1 MKFSKLSKIL
11 TVVLLVSVLAISLI
25 ACSTSKDNKDEEQST
40 DSSISTLMA
49 TEPDS
54 ADEASKLY
62 SQLMEKENEI
72 LSTDTELWNKVFL
85 ASNKNSKMIE
95 DGTNY
100 GDFLLTTIE
109 SAKDQFTDEE
119 YKKLVAGA
127 EQIKE
132 IEGKL
137 TILEQKY
144 PECANAPSNG
154 DSVPANNAGVVSDS
168 GDATSFPS
176 FNGKDLDGND
186 VKSSDLF
193 SNSNVTVVNYWFST
207 CKPCVGELPELEKL
221 NKELAEKGGQVVGI
235 NTFTLDG
242 DKTAISE
249 AKDILSKKGITYKN
263 IWFDSNSDAGKF
275 TSSIFSFPTTYVV
288 DKNGNIVGEPIVGAI
303 TENKQ
308 KKTLE
313 KQIEQALQVK

>member
-11 TVVLLVSVLAISLI
+11 IVVLLVSVLAISLI
-25 ACSTSKDNKDEEQST
+25 ACSTSKNNKDEKQSI
-40 DSSISTLMA
+40 DSSSSTLMA
-49 TEPDS
+49 TEPNS

-62 SQLMEKENEI
+62 NQLMEKENEI
-72 LSTDTELWNKVFL
+72 LSTDKALWEKVFM
-85 ASNKNSKMIE
+85 ASNKDTPMIE

-100 GDFLLTTIE
+100 GDFLLKTIE
-109 SAKDQFTDEE
+109 GAKDQFTDEE

-154 DSVPANNAGVVSDS
+154 DSVPADSNGVIS
-168 GDATSFPS
+168 
-176 FNGKDLDGND
+176 
-186 VKSSDLF
+186 
-193 SNSNVTVVNYWFST
+193 
-207 CKPCVGELPELEKL
+207 
-221 NKELAEKGGQVVGI
+221 KGGQVVGI
-235 NTFTLDG
+235 NTFTIDG
-242 DKTAISE
+242 DRTAISE
-249 AKDILSKKGITYKN
+249 AKDILSKKGVTYKN

-275 TSSIFSFPTTYVV
+275 TSGLFSYPTTYVV

-303 TENKQ
+303 TEKNQ
-308 KKTLE
+308 AKTLE
-313 KQIEQALQVK
+313 KLIDQALQVK

>member
-1 MKFSKLSKIL
+1 MK
-11 TVVLLVSVLAISLI
+11 
-25 ACSTSKDNKDEEQST
+25 
-40 DSSISTLMA
+40 
-49 TEPDS
+49 
-54 ADEASKLY
+54 
-62 SQLMEKENEI
+62 KENEI
-72 LSTDTELWNKVFL
+72 LSTDKALWEKVFM
-85 ASNKNSKMIE
+85 ASNKETPMIE

-100 GDFLLTTIE
+100 GDFLLKTIE

-154 DSVPANNAGVVSDS
+154 DSVPADSNGVISN
-168 GDATSFPS
+168 GGGATSFPS
-176 FNGKDLDGND
+176 FDGKDLDGND
-186 VKSSDLF
+186 IKSSDF
-193 SNSNVTVVNYWFST
+193 FKSNNVTVVNYWFST
-207 CKPCVGELPELEKL
+207 CKPCVGELPELEAL
-221 NKELAEKGGQVVGI
+221 NKKLAEKGGQVVGI
-235 NTFTLDG
+235 NTFTIDG

-249 AKDILSKKGITYKN
+249 AKDILSKKGVTYKN

-275 TSSIFSFPTTYVV
+275 TSGIFSYPTTYVV

-303 TENKQ
+303 TEKNQ
-308 KKTLE
+308 AKTLE
-313 KQIEQALQVK
+313 KLIDQALQVK